1 MDRGRFTAEYR
12 RVCQAA
18 LKLMMEHLRRKGWQD
33 RFILYISDEPHTS
46 VPGIKEQMIA
56 LCDMLHE
63 AEPEVKIYASTWGYV
78 PEWLGKLDVWG
89 IGVQGQI
96 SEENLKSSA
105 TPGRSC

>member
-1 MDRGRFTAEYR
+1 MGLGQDGINDATGLAVF
-12 RVCQAA
+12 
-18 LKLMMEHLRRKGWQD
+18 LMIMAII
-33 RFILYISDEPHTS
+33 ILYISDEPHTS
-46 VPGIKEQMIA
+46 VPGIKEQMIV

-96 SEENLKSSA
+96 SEENL
-105 TPGRSC
+105 